1 MATASCAESR
11 SGALRISSHLFLLGS
26 PVASSNTLYS
36 AKCDS
41 GPHSEV
47 PLSIQGQLK

>member
-11 SGALRISSHLFLLGS
+11 SGALRISSHLEVPLPHL
-26 PVASSNTLYS
+26 NTLYS